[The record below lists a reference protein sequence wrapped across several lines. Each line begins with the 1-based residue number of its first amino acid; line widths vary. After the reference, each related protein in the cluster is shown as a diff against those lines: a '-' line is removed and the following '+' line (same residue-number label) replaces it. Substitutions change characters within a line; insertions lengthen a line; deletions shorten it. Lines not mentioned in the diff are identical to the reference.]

1 MRHIAIVEDDP
12 ALRELVAYAMETCNY
27 TPHTFA
33 TGEDFLAAYRAG
45 SVPDL
50 MLLDITLPGI
60 SGTDLL
66 RTMKEDGD
74 ALIPIIFLSGRDGEM
89 DKVIALDLGAD
100 DYITKPFGVLELGA
114 RVKAVLRRTSRNSGP
129 EREILHNGSLILDVN
144 SHIVTVDDKECTL
157 TKREFALL
165 EVLMRNAGS
174 VLSRQEILD
183 HAWGIATEIET
194 RTVDMHVKTLRRKLG
209 DAGRFIHTVRGV
221 GYRFDATQI

>member
-1 MRHIAIVEDDP
+1 MRHIAIIEDDP

-66 RTMKEDGD
+66 RTMKEEGEVT
-74 ALIPIIFLSGRDGEM
+74 IPIIFLSGHAGEM
-89 DKVIALDLGAD
+89 DKVIGLDLGAD

-114 RVKAVLRRTSRNSGP
+114 RVKAVLRRTARGAGP
-129 EREILHNGSLILDVN
+129 EREILHSGPLVLDIN

-157 TKREFALL
+157 TRREFALL
-165 EVLMRNAGS
+165 EVLMRYTGS

-183 HAWGIATEIET
+183 YAWGIATEIET

-209 DAGRFIHTVRGV
+209 HAGRFIQTVRGV
-221 GYRFDATQI
+221 GYKFELPRE